1 MAERTTRTG
10 VDARTG
16 RILRGREHAE
26 HCVRRILATRLDT
39 RVMRLD
45 LGADLAPLRGENLT
59 AINVLRAYAAMVMA
73 VHSQE
78 PGVRIKRVEPHLLDG
93 RNGAVAFIFSY
104 LFYPYGHLSDY
115 SVSENADM
123 RVPVTALARGSA
135 VVTA

>member
-10 VDARTG
+10 VDANTG

-26 HCVRRILATRLDT
+26 HCVRRIFATRLGT
-39 RVMRLD
+39 RVMRLG

-59 AINVLRAYAAMVMA
+59 AINVLRAYSEMVSA

-78 PGVRIKRVEPHLLDG
+78 PAIRIRNIQPWLIDG
-93 RNGAVAFIFSY
+93 RNGAIGFIFGTT
-104 LFYPYGHLSDY
+104 FYPYGHLGDY
-115 SVSENADM
+115 SVEEDADI

-135 VVTA
+135 AVSA

>member
-16 RILRGREHAE
+16 RILRGRAHAE
-26 HCVRRILATRLDT
+26 HCVARILATRVGT

-59 AINVLRAYAAMVMA
+59 AVNVLRAYAEMVTA

-78 PGVRIKRVEPHLLDG
+78 PAVRFCNIQPELLDG
-93 RNGAVAFIFSY
+93 RNGAIGFIFGY
-104 LFYPYGHLSDY
+104 KFYPYGHLGDY
-115 SVSENADM
+115 SVEEDADF
-123 RVPVTALARGSA
+123 RVPVTALARGTAA
-135 VVTA
+135 VSP

>member
-10 VDARTG
+10 LDARTG
-16 RILRGREHAE
+16 RILRGRAHAE
-26 HCVRRILATRLDT
+26 HCVRRILATRIGT

-59 AINVLRAYAAMVMA
+59 AVNLLRAYAEMVTA

-78 PGVRIKRVEPHLLDG
+78 PGIRIRNLQPWIIDG
-93 RNGAVAFIFSY
+93 RGGAVGFMLACK
-104 LFYPYGHLSDY
+104 FYPYGHLGDY
-115 SVSENADM
+115 SVEEDADL

-135 VVTA
+135 AVST